1 MIGDAQGHWAGWT
14 SMIKRIPLLLAALAL
29 TACGSERITRPTA
42 TVAPPAS
49 AITAVATDV
58 VYYLDGKEITA
69 RQVETMDP
77 ESIRSV
83 EVIKGESAR
92 RMLGDRAAYGV
103 IYITSKAAAPS
114 R

>member
-1 MIGDAQGHWAGWT
+1 MT
-14 SMIKRIPLLLAALAL
+14 TRRIPLLTAALVL
-29 TACGSERITRPTA
+29 SACASERVTRPA
-42 TVAPPAS
+42 APAESAPR

-69 RQVETMDP
+69 KQVEAMDP
-77 ESIRSV
+77 QSIHTV
-83 EVIKGESAR
+83 EVVKGESAR

-103 IYITSKAAAPS
+103 ILITSKAAAPS